1 MASIVENIIG
11 DRALQ
16 LGSEEFVRK
25 MAIGNNWNFLRIAAR
40 VQINGMAT
48 ISAPRLQLGLC
59 DGDQATFASA
69 NCNYVGATLNV
80 DNNTRWRFASDAY
93 SGGVPAITQ
102 GALAVKKIVN
112 TTTEAILGVSIEGYI
127 AAASLG
133 NPSLYFVDVFRVS
146 ASSYTVYFNR
156 CIVSQVTNA
165 AANLTSTYAFL
176 RCAEDELC
184 SSTFAT
190 NYITSYTTI
199 IASLTLTGMSA
210 NMDTVSI
217 YWNKSTPTVEISDLS
232 VIRFY

>member
-25 MAIGNNWNFLRIAAR
+25 LSFGNNWNFLRIAAR
-40 VQINGMAT
+40 VQINGMAD
-48 ISAPRLQLGLC
+48 IAAPRLQLGLC
-59 DGDQATFASA
+59 NGDQATFTSA

-80 DNNTRWRFASDAY
+80 DNNSRFRFASDLY
-93 SGGVPAITQ
+93 FGGVPAITQ

-112 TTTEAILGVSIEGYI
+112 TTSEQIMGTTVAGYI

-156 CIVSQVTNA
+156 CTISQVTNA

-176 RCAEDELC
+176 RCAEDELLT
-184 SSTFAT
+184 STFAAS
-190 NYITSYTTI
+190 YITSYTAA
-199 IASLTLTGMSA
+199 IANVTLTGLSA

>member
-40 VQINGMAT
+40 IQVNGLAD
-48 ISAPRLQLGLC
+48 IAAPRLQLGLC
-59 DGDQATFASA
+59 DGDQATFTSA

-80 DNNTRWRFASDAY
+80 ENSARWRFSSDTY
-93 SGGVPAITQ
+93 RGGVTAITN
-102 GALAVKKIVN
+102 GALGVKKIIN
-112 TTTEAILGVSIEGYI
+112 TTTEQALGVAIENYI

-133 NPSLYFVDVFRVS
+133 NPSLYFVDVLRAS

-156 CIVSQVTNA
+156 CQLSQVTNA

-176 RCAEDELC
+176 RCAEDELLT
-184 SSTFAT
+184 STFAA
-190 NYITSYTTI
+190 NYITSYTA
-199 IASLTLTGMSA
+199 ASADATLTGMSA

-217 YWNKSTPTVEISDLS
+217 YWNHSTPTVEISDLS
-232 VIRFY
+232 IIRFY

>member
-25 MAIGNNWNFLRIAAR
+25 MAIGNNWNLLRIAAR

-69 NCNYVGATLNV
+69 NCNYVGATLNI
-80 DNNTRWRFASDAY
+80 NNNIQWGFASNTY
-93 SGGVPAITQ
+93 VGGLSAFRNN
-102 GALAVKKIVN
+102 GMAVKKIVN
-112 TTTEAILGVSIEGYI
+112 TITETAMGTSVEGYI
-127 AAASLG
+127 AAAGLG
-133 NPSLYFVDVFRVS
+133 NPSLYFVDILRAS
-146 ASSYTVYFNR
+146 ASSYTVSFNR
-156 CIVSQVTNA
+156 CTITQVTNA
-165 AANLTSTYAFL
+165 AANLTSRYVFL
-176 RCAEDELC
+176 RCAEDELLT
-184 SSTFAT
+184 STFAA
-190 NYITSYTTI
+190 NYITSYTGT
-199 IASLTLTGMSA
+199 AANLTLTGMPA

-232 VIRFY
+232 IIRFY

>member
-40 VQINGMAT
+40 IQVNGLAD
-48 ISAPRLQLGLC
+48 IAAPRLQLGLC
-59 DGDQATFASA
+59 NGDQATFTSA

-93 SGGVPAITQ
+93 SGGAVGIAQ

-112 TTTEAILGVSIEGYI
+112 TTTEQIIGTTVVGYI

-176 RCAEDELC
+176 RCAEDELLT
-184 SSTFAT
+184 STFAAS
-190 NYITSYTTI
+190 YITSYTA
-199 IASLTLTGMSA
+199 ASASSTLTGMSA